1 MGGFW
6 FLVFGF
12 LFFFFVFLL
21 SFVVV
26 VACQRQ
32 TKASK
37 VVNAEILMC
46 VNYPQTAKKKNGGW
60 QWVLKFFSVWLGVE
74 RSEGICICS
83 SDFSHSFIV
92 DFVCFSY

>member
-6 FLVFGF
+6 FLVFC
-12 LFFFFVFLL
+12 FFFVFML

-46 VNYPQTAKKKNGGW
+46 VNYPQTAKKNGGW
-60 QWVLKFFSVWLGVE
+60 KWVLKFFSVWLGVE

>member
-6 FLVFGF
+6 FLVFC
-12 LFFFFVFLL
+12 FFFVFLL

-46 VNYPQTAKKKNGGW
+46 VNYPQTAKKMVGGNG
-60 QWVLKFFSVWLGVE
+60 
-74 RSEGICICS
+74 C
-83 SDFSHSFIV
+83 
-92 DFVCFSY
+92 